1 MSTARPASKA
11 RITRSTGDP
20 VVPWAL
26 EIPPAW
32 GRPEDVCDGYD
43 PALDGRDHV
52 PGAEDCDH
60 PFMGLYGY
68 TTWET
73 LGRAWESLDQELTHI
88 RATTPTR

>member
-1 MSTARPASKA
+1 MAQTKA
-11 RITRSTGDP
+11 RIRRSTGDP

-43 PALDGRDHV
+43 PDLDGRRHV
-52 PGAEDCDH
+52 PGSRTCDH

-73 LGRAWESLDQELTHI
+73 HERALEMLDQELARI
-88 RATTPTR
+88 RSVRGRKD